1 MSRLSRS
8 QLLDPAID
16 ERKVPDPKSVP
27 IMPRR
32 QRGSRRLS
40 VVFMAGK
47 CISMSVISRP
57 LRPTSPDT
65 RAGEEGELGNF
76 RREEKLEAHAAQYQR
91 RTMQSL
97 TLFVESALIAQGRHA

>member
-65 RAGEEGELGNF
+65 RAGEEGSGSF

>member
-47 CISMSVISRP
+47 S
-57 LRPTSPDT
+57 
-65 RAGEEGELGNF
+65 
-76 RREEKLEAHAAQYQR
+76 AA
-91 RTMQSL
+91 TGK
-97 TLFVESALIAQGRHA
+97 T